1 MKKKIALITGG
12 YSGEAVISYKSASSI
27 EKNIDDTRWA
37 CYKIDINPLG
47 WNYLSPGGKKI
58 PVDKN
63 DFSITIDGRKENSRA
78 ILIL

>member
-63 DFSITIDGRKENSRA
+63 DFSI
-78 ILIL
+78 